1 MANPASY
8 TFSSPRRSSGLH
20 SKHTHQSAITPPTAL
35 EYVRNGRKVLMDV
48 LKFPITVAKQLNK
61 HGILSEEELCDIR
74 RQSGGADATS
84 KLLDMVIAKGEQACC
99 ELLQI
104 LHNKRQNML
113 DIGLSESVK
122 ATLQS
127 LEEDLYHWINH
138 FSGLARKSSSIL
150 SGNDLHLNVK
160 EHEDEAVFE
169 EARRIMQQSPE
180 KMQLYLHVDQD
191 FQHLG
196 EAVKNLI
203 FKCLPQISRIRLPS
217 PSENF
222 VLQLFFQ
229 AAINDVKTGE
239 KTVTW
244 LSKVIDFNSNDFD
257 VESYNYSDELSWKKT
272 DFLLD
277 LHSHI
282 KDYETETGLSVQSIL
297 QPVYQSAPEVWVVD
311 LSKRKASILL
321 EVMEFQ
327 TNKKPVKIIS
337 CSDTEKEQWHF
348 LQCLPYISHLG
359 WSKSHF
365 NLKEAIKFMV
375 NLFNQAAEC
384 DRKTGEKKLQLL
396 SSVCSY
402 SSFPFFGDKNC
413 EDLKKQSDFLLDL
426 YTYLKD
432 SDHPSYK
439 HVLLEL
445 QSAPAVWVID
455 LSERKASILLE
466 VLELQTVKKPVK
478 LVGWSDEK
486 NDQWSLL
493 KCLPYVSK
501 LGLPVKY
508 FNSNEAIEF
517 MVNLFNQ
524 AAECDIKTGEKKLQ
538 FLSSVCS
545 YSSFPFVGHRSSND
559 YSKKQSDFL
568 LDLYSFL
575 KDSKKPSYK
584 HVLLALQPVYESA
597 PAFWV
602 IDLSKRKASI
612 LLEVL
617 ELQTVKKPV
626 KLVGWSNEKTE
637 IRSFLQCLPYVSQ
650 LRWSKCH
657 FNSKEAIKFM
667 ISQAA
672 ECDRETGE
680 KKLQL
685 LSSVCSYSSFPFAG
699 DTNTDDD
706 LKKQSE
712 FLLDLY
718 SFLKDSDHPSYKQVV
733 LALQP
738 VYQSA
743 PAVWVI
749 DLSERKA
756 SILLE
761 VLEFQTVKKPVK
773 LVGWSDEENEQSNFL
788 QCLPN
793 VSELGFSQDNLSPFQ
808 RLPVRYFNSNEAI
821 KFMVSLFSQAAEC
834 DIKTGEKK
842 LQLLSSVCS
851 YSSFPFV
858 GDRNSNDY
866 SKKQSD
872 FLLDLYS
879 FLKDSKNPSYKHVLL
894 ALQPVYQ
901 SAPAVWVID
910 LSKRKASILLEV
922 LELQT
927 VKKPV
932 KLVGWSNVETEIR
945 SFLQCLPYVSQL
957 GLPEWHFSS
966 QEAIKFLISLFIQ
979 AAECDTKT
987 GEKKL
992 QLLSS
997 VCSYSSFPF
1006 VGDTNSD
1013 DESKKQSD
1021 FLLDLYSFLKYSNN
1035 PSYKH
1040 VLLALQPVY
1049 QSAPAVWVIDLS
1061 KRKASILLEVLEF
1074 QIVKKPVKLVGWSH
1088 AETELRSF
1096 LKCLPFV
1103 SQLGLHFPPET
1114 TSGPITVPLIR
1125 GLPVRH
1131 FNSKEAIK
1139 FIVSLFIQAAECDIK
1154 TGEKK
1159 LQLLSSVCSY
1169 SSFPLAADRN
1179 SDNESQKQSDF
1190 LLDLYSYLKDSED
1203 KANEHVLQALL
1214 PVYQSAPAV
1223 WFIDLTRKKA
1233 SIIFEVLEFQTM
1245 KKPVKL
1251 VGWSDEENEIKSFL
1265 QCLPYISQL
1274 GLYERHFNSEK
1285 AIKFMVNLFNQAA
1298 ECDIK
1303 TGEKKLQLLSSVCS
1317 YSSFPFGDTNS
1328 NDDSKKQTDFM
1339 LDLYSFLKDS
1349 KNPSY
1354 KHVLLS
1360 LQPVYQSAPAVWVIV
1375 LSERK
1380 ASILPE
1386 VLELQRVKKP
1396 VKLVGWLDEETEIRS
1411 FLQCLPYITQL
1422 GLYER
1427 HFNSEETIEF
1437 MVNLFNQAAECDIKT
1452 GEKKLQLLSSVCS
1465 YSSFPF
1471 AGDTNSNDDSKKQTD
1486 FMLDL
1491 YSFLKDS
1498 KNPSYKQVLLALQP
1512 VYQSAPAVWVIDLSE
1527 RKASILPEV
1536 LEFQRVKKPVKL
1548 VGWLDEETEIRS
1560 FLQCLPYISQLGPCN
1575 NKITDMKTFLRDP
1588 DHDLWD
1594 QSKNQNTVEFKP
1606 DLNDHNGEL
1615 SYSFSCESG
1624 GHFQCSATGLVFQ
1637 MKAAGKVE
1645 YSPTYWDEAA
1655 LKTAGY
1661 QPAGPLFNIENP
1673 DKGLC
1678 SLQLPHCEADV
1689 EERVHLSVAHFY
1701 SGNMEVLK
1709 PFAVTDTHVTMQ
1721 IGNLSAFGI
1730 IKSVLSLITSQVRGQ
1745 VLLFQPPRSTPQE
1758 QIYVFLLPSNV
1769 PLDQVTKQHTECRY
1783 IKTSSDCTFIR
1794 NQKYKVTSDLEGHHE
1809 IQPESQD
1816 FFCNYGPNFHP
1827 TFEVFFND
1835 GITALKLAVMK
1846 NGEKVW
1852 GRRVRLPAEVAPDA
1866 NQLAEKKP
1874 ISLSPWKDFLLDV
1887 FDDLT
1892 DEELKNL
1899 KTRMPPPAGC
1909 KGIPKSKLQG
1919 ADRTDLWNLMAES
1932 WGMEGSIMAIKGGL
1946 SKIQRNDLIEELNDF
1961 PKKLKKSSA

>member
-1274 GLYERHFNSEK
+1274 GLYERHFNSE
-1285 AIKFMVNLFNQAA
+1285 
-1298 ECDIK
+1298 
-1303 TGEKKLQLLSSVCS
+1303 
-1317 YSSFPFGDTNS
+1317 
-1328 NDDSKKQTDFM
+1328 
-1339 LDLYSFLKDS
+1339 
-1349 KNPSY
+1349 
-1354 KHVLLS
+1354 
-1360 LQPVYQSAPAVWVIV
+1360 
-1375 LSERK
+1375 
-1380 ASILPE
+1380 
-1386 VLELQRVKKP
+1386 
-1396 VKLVGWLDEETEIRS
+1396 
-1411 FLQCLPYITQL
+1411 
-1422 GLYER
+1422 
-1427 HFNSEETIEF
+1427 ETIEF